1 MSSVLYAIDTCSIVG
16 AHKWYPKGAFGGV
29 WSLLDELIDEGRL
42 WVPAEV
48 LVELEK
54 HDGDPSHAWVKSNKD
69 RCVAE
74 PDDDVQAS
82 LMSQVLPL
90 YPPQAQAKFAKERA
104 KGRADPWL
112 VATASAYEMTVITE
126 EERNTGTGT
135 AKIKVPNVC
144 DGLKIECIT
153 LSAMLEREGGNW

>member
-90 YPPQAQAKFAKERA
+90 YPPQAQAKFAKERPHI
-104 KGRADPWL
+104 GHDPWYL
-112 VATASAYEMTVITE
+112 GEITRKPRLLAGRWVVRLGRMEAVWARARGRKSVAAAVLD
-126 EERNTGTGT
+126 
-135 AKIKVPNVC
+135 A
-144 DGLKIECIT
+144 
-153 LSAMLEREGGNW
+153 LERAG